1 MKHASYHVLRVGLGI
16 TFLWIG
22 ILIIQNPLSWFENLL
37 PWPQNLLDGWA
48 IYIMYIIASMDL
60 LIGLLLLVDI
70 MLWLVALIGA
80 LHLITALFATG
91 ITALTV
97 HDITLI
103 AALIAVFLESKGP
116 SKYLG

>member
-22 ILIIQNPLSWFENLL
+22 ILIIQNPTSWSSYLL
-37 PWPQNLLDGWA
+37 PWSKDLLDGWA
-48 IYIMYIIASMDL
+48 IPIMYVIAGFDL
-60 LIGLLLLVDI
+60 LIGLLLLLDAL
-70 MLWLVALIGA
+70 LWLVAIVGI
-80 LHLITALFATG
+80 LHLIVALLATG

-103 AALIAVFLESKGP
+103 AALIAIYLESKGP
-116 SKYLG
+116 SKYLN